1 MKKMLILLSAV
12 IMLAGGCCNKCQAED
27 LINYV
32 PADIDGVIS
41 VDADRLVNLSQL
53 KDLRKENGDFD
64 DNWTKFESELGK
76 YGLKTKDL
84 PSRIMVF
91 FKAEPGTQNAGILAV
106 TKIPEAK
113 LVELLKANK
122 DKVSY
127 VVKTISGRKAY
138 VITRKDKKADTV
150 VISYLKTNL
159 VLICDENKAE
169 QFCKTVGKTKNAKL
183 IAASK
188 KADPKALVNI
198 LFAKE
203 AKTAVP
209 PVVTAGKDAA
219 KSAMGMPAGNP
230 ADTVKSAVITM
241 NLVGKEQKDISLK
254 ADLDCADANG
264 ASQMAM
270 QLKTLVMIMGM
281 QMAQDPALSKSV
293 TEAIKI
299 DQKDSNIKID
309 VSISETLLNK
319 IKAAAEEKK
328 KQALAAKKAAVAA
341 PAAAPAETKTA
352 PVKTAPAQV
361 KK

>member
-12 IMLAGGCCNKCQAED
+12 IILAGGCCKNCKAED

-32 PADIDGVIS
+32 PADADGVIS

-53 KDLRKENGDFD
+53 KDLRKENNDFD
-64 DNWTKFESELGK
+64 TNWTKFESELGK
-76 YGLKTKDL
+76 YGLKTSDL

-91 FKAEPGTQNAGILAV
+91 FKAEAGTQNAGILAI
-106 TKIPEAK
+106 TKISEAK

-127 VVKTISGRKAY
+127 AVKTISDRKAY
-138 VITRKDKKADTV
+138 VITQKENKADTV
-150 VISYLKTNL
+150 VITYLKTNL

-169 QFCKTVGKTKNAKL
+169 QFCKAVGKAKNTKL

-188 KADPKALVNI
+188 KADQKALVNI

-203 AKTAVP
+203 AKAAAP
-209 PVVTAGKDAA
+209 AAAGKTP
-219 KSAMGMPAGNP
+219 MGMPAGNP
-230 ADTVKSAVITM
+230 ADTVNSAVITL
-241 NLVGKEQKDISLK
+241 NLVGKTQKDISLK

-264 ASQMAM
+264 AAQMAM
-270 QLKTLVMIMGM
+270 QLKTFVMIMGM

-319 IKAAAEEKK
+319 IKTAVEERK
-328 KQALAAKKAAVAA
+328 KQAIAAKMA
-341 PAAAPAETKTA
+341 PAPAPAA
-352 PVKTAPAQV
+352 PVKTAPAKA

>member
-12 IMLAGGCCNKCQAED
+12 IMLTGGCCNKCQAED

-32 PADIDGVIS
+32 PADTDGVIS

-53 KDLRKENGDFD
+53 KELRKENNDFD
-64 DNWTKFESELGK
+64 SNWTKFESELGK
-76 YGLKTKDL
+76 YGLKTNDL
-84 PSRIMVF
+84 PSRVMVF
-91 FKAEPGTQNAGILAV
+91 FKSESGTQNAGILAV

-127 VVKTISGRKAY
+127 AVKTISERKAY
-138 VITRKDKKADTV
+138 VIKDNKTDAGDSKTDTV
-150 VISYLKTNL
+150 VVTYLKTNL

-188 KADPKALVNI
+188 KADQKALVNI

-203 AKTAVP
+203 AKATAATASPAVP
-209 PVVTAGKDAA
+209 
-219 KSAMGMPAGNP
+219 GMPPQGNP
-230 ADTVKSAVITM
+230 MESIKSAVITLD
-241 NLVGKEQKDISLK
+241 LVGKEQKDINLK
-254 ADLDCADANG
+254 ADLDCADAKG
-264 ASQMAM
+264 AGQMAM
-270 QLKTLVMIMGM
+270 QLKTFVMIMGM
-281 QMAQDPALSKSV
+281 QVAQDPDLSKSI

-309 VSISETLLNK
+309 ISISEPLLNK

-328 KQALAAKKAAVAA
+328 KQVLARRMAPAPMPAA
-341 PAAAPAETKTA
+341 PTKTA
-352 PVKTAPAQV
+352 PAKA